1 MLRAVS
7 HKNSPFISISAH
19 LYGPGQ
25 QLEAEQ
31 VAIYKGV
38 DLGAQRSPQCRRV
51 TATQIKVLGTWMEE
65 KMHQV
70 FLTYIPMLALL
81 KNGHVLKKYHRG
93 LMKNSHPLASPPQI
107 L

>member
-7 HKNSPFISISAH
+7 HKNSPFISITAH

-38 DLGAQRSPQCRRV
+38 DLGAQRSPQ
-51 TATQIKVLGTWMEE
+51 IKVLDTWMEE
-65 KMHQV
+65 KVRQV
-70 FLTYIPMLALL
+70 FLTHIPVLALL

-93 LMKNSHPLASPPQI
+93 LMKNSHPPASPPQI